1 VHVSEEEAVDKVK
14 TILYYKTLYH
24 QIKNN
29 NFENDIE
36 DEQLEEIKIALQIK
50 DMSRP
55 SLNTMILMEDA
66 ANSPLLR
73 NPSSF
78 FSGLLTRLRHSDVRA
93 VVFILVQNWK
103 TINTTIKSQ
112 TSAIFIF
119 KGFSNQQLHYIL
131 GQLPNGD
138 EFDDIWSQYIALG
151 HHGKMIINAH
161 NGFIQFM
168 N

>member
-1 VHVSEEEAVDKVK
+1 MNNNKDKIENELIRPINKSIPIKYNSLNIYCGKQGSGKTYSCCRDIISICALSEDFHMLIYITKSGRVHDPTFETMKSLITVPIVYVSEDEAVDKVK

-36 DEQLEEIKIALQIK
+36 DEQLEEIKQALQIK

-78 FSGLLTRLRHSDVRA
+78 FSVID
-93 VVFILVQNWK
+93 
-103 TINTTIKSQ
+103 
-112 TSAIFIF
+112 
-119 KGFSNQQLHYIL
+119 
-131 GQLPNGD
+131 
-138 EFDDIWSQYIALG
+138 
-151 HHGKMIINAH
+151 
-161 NGFIQFM
+161 
-168 N
+168 